1 MECVGGSLKSNG
13 VQTVSSRRV
22 KGKRMMGQLNKK
34 NEEQMWR
41 NSGEGG
47 QRGITYHGR
56 LHVESLDQR

>member
-1 MECVGGSLKSNG
+1 MV
-13 VQTVSSRRV
+13 
-22 KGKRMMGQLNKK
+22 GQLNKK

-47 QRGITYHGR
+47 KRGITYHGR